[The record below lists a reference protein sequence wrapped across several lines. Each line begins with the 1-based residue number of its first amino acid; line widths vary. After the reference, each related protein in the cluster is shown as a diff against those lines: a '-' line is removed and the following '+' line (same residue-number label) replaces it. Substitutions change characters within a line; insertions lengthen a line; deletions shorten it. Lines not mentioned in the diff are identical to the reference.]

1 MSKTQEKT
9 SQTPNPKLIKLARRL
24 GDAMASANNHRKGL
38 FDDVQAIKTL
48 AAELNADEKDA
59 LLLVVIRTFE
69 EFQLTAELMGEAAS
83 ALSDGAKES
92 EVAIAMK
99 TAQGVH

>member
-38 FDDVQAIKTL
+38 FDDLQAIKTL

-69 EFQLTAELMGEAAS
+69 EFQLTAELMGETANMLS
-83 ALSDGAKES
+83 AGTKES